1 MTAPAPPSVLDS
13 DPLMKIL
20 RYSGGGYVLYIV
32 ASASCLNSVGVVS
45 SFFIS
50 FSREKLLL
58 YV

>member
-32 ASASCLNSVGVVS
+32 ACRGC
-45 SFFIS
+45 FF
-50 FSREKLLL
+50 FL
-58 YV
+58 YFI